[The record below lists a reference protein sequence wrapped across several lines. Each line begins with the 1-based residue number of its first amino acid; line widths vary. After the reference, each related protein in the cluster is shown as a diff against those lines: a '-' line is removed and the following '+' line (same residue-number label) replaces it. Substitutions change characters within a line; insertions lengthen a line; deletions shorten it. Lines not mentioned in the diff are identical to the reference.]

1 MARKLIA
8 ACIQNNAAGG
18 HGANIEAALKLM
30 GAAAAQRA
38 ELIALPEFC
47 SGFGAKNGLLDLP
60 AFPEG
65 AHAALQ
71 AFRDGAKRLQVHVL
85 VGSLAVTQPD
95 GRIANRSYMIDP
107 AGAITARYDKIHLF
121 DVDLGPGK
129 VYRESATIAPGDRAV
144 VAQTPWGG
152 IGMSVCYDLRFA
164 ALYRALAHA
173 GAGILAIP
181 AAFTKTTGE
190 AHWHILNRAR
200 AIETGSFVIA
210 PCQFGTFPG
219 GGEAYGHSL
228 IIDPWGKVL
237 ADGGTG
243 EGIAMAELDLD
254 EVERVRAKIPALKHD
269 RPFKLRAEA
278 KAAE

>member
-1 MARKLIA
+1 MSTKLIA
-8 ACIQNNAAGG
+8 ACVQNNAAGT
-18 HGANIEAALKLM
+18 HAANIDAVLRLMREAAGRK
-30 GAAAAQRA
+30 A

-47 SGFGAKNGLLDLP
+47 SGFGSKNGLLDLP
-60 AFPEG
+60 AFAEG
-65 AHAALQ
+65 EHAALQ
-71 AFRDGAKRLQVHVL
+71 AFRDEARRLKVHVL
-85 VGSLAVTQPD
+85 VGSLAVTMPD
-95 GRIANRSYMIDP
+95 GRIANRGYMID
-107 AGAITARYDKIHLF
+107 ASGTITARYDKIHLF

-144 VAQTPWGG
+144 IAATPWGG

-164 ALYRALAHA
+164 ALYRALAQA
-173 GAGILAIP
+173 GAGIIAIP

-210 PCQFGTFPG
+210 PCQYGTFPG

-228 IIDPWGKVL
+228 IIDPWGRVL
-237 ADGGTG
+237 ADGGTA
-243 EGIAMAELDLD
+243 EGIVLAELDL
-254 EVERVRAKIPALKHD
+254 EEIARARGRIPALTHD
-269 RPFKLRAEA
+269 RPFRLRAEA